1 MRFFCCCC
9 RQVAQHS
16 IGSIARCGGDQF
28 HGTTDRVRSWIQWTH
43 PTGCFLVGFN
53 GFWHS
58 GNGKRWILPSNFFT
72 IKSKMHFPSKSVQ
85 FFVSNRIAPPLE
97 LHICLKYI
105 ENYENKNKTTADH
118 GWLLI
123 TWIYSDIHSAEQN
136 HFGGFQKSARP
147 HTQLNIYTIYMF
159 DRVWNWATFAIAIY
173 CLFCLVNHLISYVVD
188 VYGAFQLGVVAKIAG
203 APQRFRRIFVCVCVC
218 FVWVCKLSSV
228 IDYDWMLCMN
238 RKNVS
243 RLAVQCSVRL
253 ANQSDRLVRLGQPGW
268 CIANVQS
275 VNFDLYIYRGS
286 SARERAS
293 AIINHKSFMIQLNSN
308 EMENRLY
315 FKQKNK
321 EKNV

>member
-53 GFWHS
+53 GIWHS

-97 LHICLKYI
+97 LHICSKYI

-123 TWIYSDIHSAEQN
+123 TCTNLLWYSFSRT
-136 HFGGFQKSARP
+136 KSLWRFSKIGQAT
-147 HTQLNIYTIYMF
+147 HTAQ
-159 DRVWNWATFAIAIY
+159 
-173 CLFCLVNHLISYVVD
+173 
-188 VYGAFQLGVVAKIAG
+188 
-203 APQRFRRIFVCVCVC
+203 
-218 FVWVCKLSSV
+218 
-228 IDYDWMLCMN
+228 
-238 RKNVS
+238 
-243 RLAVQCSVRL
+243 
-253 ANQSDRLVRLGQPGW
+253 
-268 CIANVQS
+268 
-275 VNFDLYIYRGS
+275 YIYN
-286 SARERAS
+286 
-293 AIINHKSFMIQLNSN
+293 IH
-308 EMENRLY
+308 
-315 FKQKNK
+315 
-321 EKNV
+321 VW